1 MQHFVTSKRPYFIRA
16 MYDWITDNK
25 YTPYILI
32 DASVSGVIVPNE
44 YIQDERMTLNMSYS
58 ALNNLKLETES
69 ITFDARFDGKSIN
82 VFIPCDAVLNIYA
95 KETGEGMIFSDEIKS
110 HSTKEKPQKA
120 PHLKLVE

>member
-44 YIQDERMTLNMSYS
+44 YIQDGRITLNISYS
-58 ALNNLKLETES
+58 ALSNLKLETES
-69 ITFDARFDGKSIN
+69 ITFNARFDGKSVG

-95 KETGEGMIFSDEIKS
+95 QETGEGMIFSDEINTQPQK
-110 HSTKEKPQKA
+110 KKPQKT

>member
-16 MYDWITDNK
+16 MHDWITDNK

-44 YIQDERMTLNMSYS
+44 YIQDGKITLNISYS
-58 ALNNLKLETES
+58 ALSNLKLETES

-95 KETGEGMIFSDEIKS
+95 QETGEGMIFSDGIKN
-110 HSTKEKPQKA
+110 HSQKKKSQKA

>member
-16 MYDWITDNK
+16 MHDWITDNK

-44 YIQDERMTLNMSYS
+44 YIQDGKITLNISYS
-58 ALNNLKLETES
+58 ALSNLKLETES

-95 KETGEGMIFSDEIKS
+95 QETGEGMIFSDGIKN
-110 HSTKEKPQKA
+110 HSQKKKPQKA